1 MTEQP
6 EPFFTRGIIL
16 ALAIALAGAAV
27 IAFVFMPLLSPGTD
41 TVTAFLG
48 ALAFMLIAMAVGY
61 AARSRE

>member
-1 MTEQP
+1 MV
-6 EPFFTRGIIL
+6 L
-16 ALAIALAGAAV
+16 AFAFAVIGAAV

-48 ALAFMLIAMAVGY
+48 ALGFMLIAMAAGY